1 MAAGPTRP
9 ASDPRRSTRRAA
21 SLIRSLAADGLWWIA
36 YLVFCFVAGID
47 VGAQLRSPL
56 FWLIAAALEAWTIVR
71 WFRTRPDVLERRSAV
86 LGHGHHRH
94 VVRRDVVRR
103 VLLCFVAVAAVGLT
117 ISAFSVDTSIAEG
130 RTNLL
135 GDDLA
140 GAGHEAWSE
149 SIAALDAELW
159 GLAIYDLALVVGA
172 VVIAVELVALFS
184 RPRRPGQVSR
194 SLWIRDSL
202 ASLSTLIPFYVI
214 EIFTVTAMIGAYFFL
229 WDNVTPSQLPIEWWT
244 VALGILSADLAYY
257 WEHRTGHEI
266 RLFWTGHAVHH
277 SSPIFNTA
285 VAFRFG
291 PFEPVLAVLFHL
303 PLIILGF
310 HPAIVILG
318 ELTVQAYQFW
328 IHTETIGRLGPLD
341 RFLNTPSNHRVH
353 HGADDKY
360 LDKNYGG
367 ILIVFDRMFGTY
379 QAEEET
385 PTYGL
390 TTQIDTTNPLRVW
403 TSEFPALFAD
413 LRSSSSWSDWWSY
426 LTRGPG
432 WSPSDDQPV
441 ATPDPA

>member
-1 MAAGPTRP
+1 MTGRP
-9 ASDPRRSTRRAA
+9 I
-21 SLIRSLAADGLWWIA
+21 SLLRFLAADSLWWGTYVI
-36 YLVFCFVAGID
+36 FCSIAGID
-47 VGAQLRSPL
+47 LGAQLRSPL
-56 FWLIAAALEAWTIVR
+56 FWVIAIALEIWTVVR
-71 WFRTRPDVLERRSAV
+71 WFRSRPETLEQRSAA

-94 VVRRDVVRR
+94 VARRNLIRR
-103 VLLCFVAVAAVGLT
+103 SLLAFVLIAALGLT
-117 ISAFSVDTSIAEG
+117 AITLLVDTSIAEG
-130 RTNLL
+130 RTILL
-135 GDDLA
+135 GEEFA
-140 GAGHEAWSE
+140 GAGYEAWSE
-149 SIAALDAELW
+149 SVAAFNTELW
-159 GLAIYDLALVVGA
+159 GLAIYDLALLVGI
-172 VVIAVELVALFS
+172 VVITIELIALFS
-184 RPRRPGQVSR
+184 RSRRPDQVSR

-229 WDNVTPSQLPIEWWT
+229 WDNITPYQLPIDWWT
-244 VALGILSADLAYY
+244 VALGVLAADFAYY

-291 PFEPVLAVLFHL
+291 PFEPALAVLFHL
-303 PLIILGF
+303 PLVLLGF

-318 ELTVQAYQFW
+318 ELAVQAYQFW
-328 IHTETIGRLGPLD
+328 IHTEVIGRLGPLD

-353 HGADDKY
+353 HGADPKY

-390 TTQIDTTNPLRVW
+390 TTQIETTNPLRVW

-413 LRSSSSWSDWWSY
+413 LRSSRSWGEWWSY

-432 WSPSDDQPV
+432 WSPADRRTP
-441 ATPDPA
+441 TPDSV